1 MFMSTKRAGRSQPET
16 KHHPAAVSRSA
27 QIYASTHGET
37 SSSCSVESREMLN
50 IVRWLL
56 IFMWTLHIHAVCSAV
71 SSTNKAPQQ
80 STCLHVTRPP
90 ASSAHLYAH
99 LFSSGQ
105 ALALILKVQQLRCRS
120 GSCAELSASSS
131 DCRMR
136 DVLEIKSTSCPA
148 VFINESMKTR
158 ARETGLE
165 APAEWMFASWF
176 QKQTRLWSLH

>member
-1 MFMSTKRAGRSQPET
+1 
-16 KHHPAAVSRSA
+16 
-27 QIYASTHGET
+27 
-37 SSSCSVESREMLN
+37 
-50 IVRWLL
+50 
-56 IFMWTLHIHAVCSAV
+56 MWTLHIHAVCSAV

-120 GSCAELSASSS
+120 GSCAELSGSSS

-158 ARETGLE
+158 ASETGLE
-165 APAEWMFASWF
+165 APAE
-176 QKQTRLWSLH
+176 